1 MEVIID
7 SACTCVCVFGHVCVC
22 VSINQDMFICSTM
35 CVPDRVKRVKSVWKN
50 ASVRGQT
57 NRKKLKTTKGTEK
70 SSFFFFKVRYGMWY
84 FYFFF
89 LLLVTIVPL
98 LRVNMFIIL
107 LNKVET

>member
-7 SACTCVCVFGHVCVC
+7 SACTCVCVFGYVCVC

-70 SSFFFFKVRYGMWY
+70 SSFFFFFLKYGTVCGI
-84 FYFFF
+84 FFF
-89 LLLVTIVPL
+89 FFTISD
-98 LRVNMFIIL
+98 NSTF
-107 LNKVET
+107 VEGKHVYHSVK